1 MLFPFGEQ
9 GAIAARFEAVVLAH
23 GTCVLDDEGLDSC
36 NDRGK
41 EPPGVIQFY
50 TGEGKGKTTAAIGL
64 AVRALGAGKR
74 VAFVQF
80 DKGHDPGR
88 EDYSERG
95 VLRGLEGFDLL
106 PTGCERRRP
115 DGTFRSDVTDEDR
128 AEARRGLGI
137 VRKLLEEGKHDV
149 IVCDEILAS
158 VTTGLIEKRDVEAIL
173 DLHGGR
179 VDVELVMTGRCT
191 EAGLLERADLV
202 TEMRKVKHY
211 FDAGVKARKGIEF

>member
-1 MLFPFGEQ
+1 M
-9 GAIAARFEAVVLAH
+9 
-23 GTCVLDDEGLDSC
+23 
-36 NDRGK
+36 
-41 EPPGVIQFY
+41 IQFY

-64 AVRALGAGKR
+64 AIRALGAEKR

-80 DKGHDPGR
+80 DKGHEPGR

-95 VLRGLEGFDLL
+95 VLRGLKGLDLL

-128 AEARRGLGI
+128 AEARRGLEI
-137 VRKLLEEGKHDV
+137 VGKLVEEGKHDV

-158 VTTGLIEKRDVEAIL
+158 VTTGLIEKGDVEAVL

-179 VDVELVMTGRCT
+179 PEVELVMTGRCT
-191 EAGLLERADLV
+191 ETGLLERADLV

-211 FDAGVKARKGIEF
+211 FDTGVKARKGIEY

>member
-1 MLFPFGEQ
+1 M
-9 GAIAARFEAVVLAH
+9 
-23 GTCVLDDEGLDSC
+23 
-36 NDRGK
+36 
-41 EPPGVIQFY
+41 IQFY
-50 TGEGKGKTTAAIGL
+50 VGDGKGKTTAAIGL

-88 EDYSERG
+88 EDYSERP
-95 VLRGLEGFDLL
+95 VLRLLDGLDLL
-106 PTGCERRRP
+106 PTGCERRLP
-115 DGTFRSDVTDEDR
+115 DGTFRSDVTAEDR

-137 VRKLLEEGKHDV
+137 IRGMIEEGKHDV

-158 VTTGLIEKRDVEAIL
+158 VTTGLIERSDVEAIL

-179 VDVELVMTGRCT
+179 PDVELVMTGRCT
-191 EAGLLERADLV
+191 DEALIERADLV

-211 FDAGVKARKGIEF
+211 YDTGEKARKGFEF